1 MSERAAIESPAV
13 LVLGAGGSGRTHRLR
28 ELADE
33 SAVWL
38 TGTPLRPLGRSAVE
52 AALAVAAG
60 NEVPTLVVDD
70 AQWADEEALDVLTTA
85 VPSMRMIVSMR
96 PWPVSDQTRAFADVM
111 GAQGSVERL
120 DRLDDAGVAG
130 VVSGVS
136 GRASSTDLITAML
149 EATGGSAGL
158 VGDAVATGFEGDFEQ
173 LPDQTTAAV
182 MARIER
188 SGPEAVAALELASLD
203 LDGHRDIGVYTAVL
217 DNPDEAEAAVRS
229 SGALSA
235 DGVCVPIVRAAIRH
249 ALPSQRRRKRHDQ
262 LAVLLADIDAGAA
275 AEHLLSGT
283 RSMPDHSERLVRA
296 ANAVAVV
303 DADRCL
309 ELLERA
315 AEFGPLDAELT
326 IAEATAAF
334 WAGRHDVLGRMN
346 PPTDAKR
353 SHRVRLANLGF
364 GIDVRDLRWASAA
377 ERDVDAALT
386 SFAAICVGERRAPV
400 EDEVVSTAT
409 RMRAGLDAVVDGQS
423 GEGLERLVMVVDDAD
438 RSTWTEPLGITP
450 HAVGSLAAIWIGDLP
465 AATSLMERAE
475 SLRSGGEGEARTHSL
490 LAAYAGLLSGR
501 SSDALAVVEAGDEQ
515 RWPQRDRLLVAAIDA
530 ALARRSGDTQRLRDA
545 WARAEFALLRP
556 ASSWLFFDPVVELLT
571 AGARLGDER
580 RVAPVA
586 AALAQQLAAMPA
598 TGAGPTAGHWLSL
611 QLGLARRDDAAVQAA
626 ASAMIESPNTD
637 PRSLARIIACTTW
650 AALGRGEIDETA
662 AMAAMD
668 ALVPVGDG
676 WEASRLLGQ
685 TALDH
690 ADPQAARRLLEAA
703 RSLANDP
710 ADEKGNDGLV
720 ALGLSEREAE
730 VAVLVTEGN
739 THREVGSTL
748 FISPK
753 TVEHHVA
760 KIRQKLGVSTRAEMM
775 AIVRQATSGDNN

>member
-1 MSERAAIESPAV
+1 MSERAGV

-28 ELADE
+28 ELADDA
-33 SAVWL
+33 AVWL
-38 TGTPLRPLGRSAVE
+38 SGTPLRPLDRTAVE
-52 AALAVAAG
+52 AAIAAAQANDDAALAVDDVQWAS
-60 NEVPTLVVDD
+60 DD
-70 AQWADEEALDVLTTA
+70 AIDALIDA
-85 VPSMRMIVSMR
+85 VSSVRIIASMR
-96 PWPVSDQTRAFADVM
+96 PWPVSPSSRVFADVL
-111 GAQGSVERL
+111 GGQGSVERL

-130 VVSGVS
+130 VVSGVT

-149 EATGGSAGL
+149 NTTGGSAGF
-158 VGDAVATGFEGDFEQ
+158 VADAVATGFEGDLTQ

-203 LDGHRDIGVYTAVL
+203 LDGQRDVGVYTALL
-217 DNPDEAEAAVRS
+217 DAPDDAEAAVRA
-229 SGALSA
+229 SGALA
-235 DGVCVPIVRAAIRH
+235 VDGVCVPLVRAAIRH
-249 ALPSQRRRKRHDQ
+249 ALPSQRRRQRHDQ
-262 LAVLLADIDAGAA
+262 LAILLADIDAGAA

-296 ANAVAVV
+296 VNAVAVV
-303 DADRCL
+303 DADRCM
-309 ELLERA
+309 EILERA
-315 AEFGPLDAELT
+315 AEFGPLDADLT
-326 IAEATAAF
+326 VAEATAAF

-346 PPTDAKR
+346 PPSDAKS
-353 SHRVRLANLGF
+353 SHRKRLAALGF

-377 ERDVDAALT
+377 GREVDASLT
-386 SFAAICVGERRAPV
+386 SFAAICVGERREPAA
-400 EDEVVSTAT
+400 DEVVSAAS
-409 RMRAGLDAVVDGQS
+409 RLRDGLDAVSVGRS
-423 GEGLERLVMVVDDAD
+423 GEGLEQLVMVVDDAD
-438 RSTWTEPLGITP
+438 RSAWNLPLGITP
-450 HAVGSLAAIWIGDLP
+450 HTVGSLVAIWVGDLP
-465 AATSLMERAE
+465 AALSLMERAE
-475 SLRSGGEGEARTHSL
+475 ALRSGGEGEVRTHRL

-515 RWPQRDRLLVAAIDA
+515 TWPQRDRLLVAAIDA
-530 ALARRSGDTQRLRDA
+530 AIARRSGDTQRLRDA

-556 ASSWLFFDPVVELLT
+556 ASSWLFFDAVVELLT

-580 RVAPVA
+580 RVGPVA
-586 AALAQQLAAMPA
+586 AALAEQLISMPDS
-598 TGAGPTAGHWLSL
+598 GAGPIAAHWLEL

-626 ASAMIESPNTD
+626 AGALASASTTD
-637 PRSLARIIACTTW
+637 PRSSARIVAGATW
-650 AALGRGEIDETA
+650 AAIGRGEIDEAA
-662 AMAAMD
+662 AMTAME

-676 WEASRLLGQ
+676 WEASRILGQ

-690 ADPQAARRLLEAA
+690 SDPQAARRLLEAA

-775 AIVRQATSGDNN
+775 AIVRQATSGSET